1 MSEFNRSLDARL
13 EAHPHLK
20 ARVEELLGI
29 VEDAAGEVQ
38 KADEAERRV
47 IEALRQLGHELLQDW
62 AAGQEVRQ
70 VETVCTSADGVKLHG
85 KKKSAGTPRLEK
97 SR

>member
-1 MSEFNRSLDARL
+1 MTASNSGLDARL

-20 ARVEELLGI
+20 ARIEELLRL
-29 VEDAAGEVQ
+29 VEDAAGEV
-38 KADEAERRV
+38 KTADEAERRV
-47 IEALRQLGHELLQDW
+47 IEGLRQLGHGLLTDW

-70 VETVCTSADGVKLHG
+70 VEALRTSAGAIKSHG
-85 KKKSAGTPRLEK
+85 QKNSAGTRRLGK

>member
-1 MSEFNRSLDARL
+1 MSACNRSLDARL

-20 ARVEELLGI
+20 VRIEELLGI
-29 VEDAAGEVQ
+29 VEDAEGEVQ

-47 IEALRQLGHELLQDW
+47 IAALRQLGHDLLADW

-70 VETVCTSADGVKLHG
+70 VAAVRLSAGALKHHG
-85 KKKSAGTPRLEK
+85 QKKSAGTPHLEK
-97 SR
+97 